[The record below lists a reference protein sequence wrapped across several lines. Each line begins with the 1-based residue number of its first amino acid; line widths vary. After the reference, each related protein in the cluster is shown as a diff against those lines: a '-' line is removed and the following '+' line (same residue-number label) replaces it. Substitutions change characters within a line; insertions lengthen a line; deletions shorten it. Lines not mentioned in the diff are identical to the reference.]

1 MARASASLPWF
12 TWRSNPARGWVVAC
26 FAVAG
31 ALAIP
36 VVVVVGS
43 IFVPGGDAW
52 DHLMATVLPQY
63 IRTTLVLL
71 AAVLVGVGVVGVACA
86 WVVTAYEFPGRRIF
100 EWALLLPLA
109 VPAYVMAYAYT
120 DWLQYSGPLQTWIR
134 SVAGWQRG
142 DYWFP
147 EIRSVG
153 GAAAMFIC
161 VLYPYVYL
169 IGRVAFLEQSP
180 SLTEAGRTLGYSA
193 RATFFRVNL
202 PMARPAIAAGAA
214 LALMETLADFG
225 TVSYFGVQTFTT
237 GIFRAWLSMG
247 EPIAA
252 AKLSVLLLAFVAVV
266 VVAERG
272 ARRRARFHATPSSAR
287 RLRRELRG
295 YRRFLAIAVCALPL
309 AAGFVIPTLLLVRMS
324 VSGGDETFGPRF
336 LRLAFNSTTLAL
348 VTAALAVGIAL
359 LLAYGARISRS
370 PLATAVNRVVGLGYA
385 IPGAVIAIGVL
396 IPLAKLDH
404 LIADF
409 ASRAGFTTGLLFTG
423 GIAALI
429 YAYLIRFLGVAL
441 QTVEAGLARV
451 TPHMEDAARSLG
463 MGPAATLAR
472 VHAPMLRSSL
482 VTAALLVFVD
492 VMKELPATF
501 VMRPFNFDTLAVQAY
516 NLAADERLAEASTAS
531 LAIVAV
537 GLIPVIVASRRLVRP
552 DRPRKA

>member
-1 MARASASLPWF
+1 MARVPDALPWF
-12 TWRSNPARGWVVAC
+12 PSRSSPARGWVVAC
-26 FAVAG
+26 VAVAG
-31 ALAIP
+31 VLAIP
-36 VVVVVGS
+36 VVVVIAS
-43 IFVPGGDAW
+43 IFLPGGEAW
-52 DHLMATVLPQY
+52 SHLVSTVLPGY
-63 IRTTLVLL
+63 IATTLILL
-71 AAVLVGVGVVGVACA
+71 AAVLAGVVIVGVACA
-86 WVVTAYEFPGRRIF
+86 WVVTAYEFPGRKAF

-120 DWLQYSGPLQTWIR
+120 DWLQFSGPLQSWMR
-134 SVAGWQRG
+134 SATGWQRG

-180 SLTEAGRTLGYSA
+180 SLTEAGRTLGHSA

-252 AKLSVLLLAFVAVV
+252 AKLSVLLLAFVVVV

-272 ARRRARFHATPSSAR
+272 ARRRARFHATPSPAR

-295 YRRFLAIAVCALPL
+295 YRRVLAIAVCAVPL
-309 AAGFVIPTLLLVRMS
+309 AAGFVIPALLLIRMS
-324 VSGGDETFGPRF
+324 VSGGDVSFGPRF
-336 LRLAFNSTTLAL
+336 LRLAFHSTTLAL
-348 VTAALAVGIAL
+348 VTALLAVGIAL

-370 PLATAVNRVVGLGYA
+370 PWAAAVNRVVGLGYA

-404 LIADF
+404 ALADL
-409 ASRAGFTTGLLFTG
+409 AARAGFTTGLLLTG
-423 GIAALI
+423 SIGALI
-429 YAYLIRFLGVAL
+429 YAYLIRFLAVAL

-552 DRPRKA
+552 DKPRQA